1 MCCKIFNRKN
11 SKIEN
16 DRPPKTEAEKLQLS
30 VRVTAKCRF
39 SAAQRLRNQDSFAF
53 FATTFL
59 SLELIFIPLMQ
70 NAGIKLAFSMEVL
83 NMMSVFLA
91 VAVLVYSVV
100 IGTAKY
106 GLRSDKLT
114 QCGDNLKELNRK
126 LGIFIENDRTGK
138 ENKEEIDDLRERY
151 TQIISETENHR
162 DVDYFVAILDMPR
175 DYPSKG
181 WIDKFKKWIIVLV
194 FKYLTPYTIP
204 LLLIVVEIIFICDML
219 FITEILP
226 NTLRGR

>member
-1 MCCKIFNRKN
+1 
-11 SKIEN
+11 
-16 DRPPKTEAEKLQLS
+16 
-30 VRVTAKCRF
+30 
-39 SAAQRLRNQDSFAF
+39 
-53 FATTFL
+53 
-59 SLELIFIPLMQ
+59 MQ